1 MDSLLSEPPEKPK
14 NTEVGSLSL
23 LQWIFLT
30 QESDWGL
37 LHCRQIFYQLSYQG
51 ILIKLNKIIEMGLS
65 NNVQMQEL
73 GHRKGW
79 EPNNWC
85 FWPVVL
91 EKMLES
97 PMDSK
102 EIKLVNPKGNQ
113 GNQPWIFIGRTD
125 AEAPIL
131 WPPDVKWWLIRKDP
145 NAGKDWG
152 KEAKVMTEDEMVGW
166 HHRFNGHEFEQTSG
180 DSEGQGSLACCSPW
194 GHKES
199 DTTEQ
204 LNNNSRELHKG
215 NYLVP
220 YS

>member
-30 QESDWGL
+30 QESNRGL
-37 LHCRQIFYQLSYQG
+37 LHCRQMFSQLSYQG
-51 ILIKLNKIIEMGLS
+51 IPIKLNKIIEMGLS
-65 NNVQMQEL
+65 NVQMQEL
-73 GHRKGW
+73 GHKKGW

-97 PMDSK
+97 SMDSK
-102 EIKLVNPKGNQ
+102 KIKLANPKGNQ

-131 WPPDVKWWLIRKDP
+131 WPSDVKCWLIRKDP

-166 HHRFNGHEFEQTSG
+166 HHRFNGHEFEQTPG

-194 GHKES
+194 GHKE
-199 DTTEQ
+199 
-204 LNNNSRELHKG
+204 
-215 NYLVP
+215 
-220 YS
+220 